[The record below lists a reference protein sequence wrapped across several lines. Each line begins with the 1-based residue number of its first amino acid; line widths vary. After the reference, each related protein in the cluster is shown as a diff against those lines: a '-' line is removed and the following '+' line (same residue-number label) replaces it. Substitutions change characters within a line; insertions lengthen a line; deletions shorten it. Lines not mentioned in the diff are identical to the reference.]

1 MAIIYTYPIKAIPNS
16 NDLVLIS
23 DSEDSNNTKQVKVST
38 LPGSVGAG
46 VSSVTSANAAITIVD
61 PTSTPVLTSVAYAGG
76 SNIGHVPTGSENE
89 IGKFLNGRGGWTTP
103 PNTAY
108 ATMGASNSYAAG
120 LVLAGAANPE
130 GNFLRK
136 DGTWNIP
143 AGITFNGATTDGIAT
158 FVSSSSARVNAEVR
172 LNTSG
177 QMTFNGSVL
186 TSGIKYDLTSATL
199 RVGDIGENSGSIGLF
214 ADGLEKITVS
224 PNSTTIADN
233 HPLITKTTTFT
244 NGYGNGAINAQS
256 FSSASVNPAP
266 IRTKV
271 GGTAGNRH
279 IEFYNNAGVV
289 SGSISQNGSSA
300 VAYNVSSDYRL
311 KENVVEMKQAVSRI
325 KKLKPSRFNFIVDG
339 TGSTIDGFI
348 AHEVALVVPEAITGK
363 KDAADDEGNPLYQGI
378 DQSKLVPLLVGAI
391 KELTARIEAL
401 EA

>member
-256 FSSASVNPAP
+256 FSSASATPAP

-271 GGTAGNRH
+271 GGTTGNRH
-279 IEFYNNAGVV
+279 IEFYGPTGVV
-289 SGSISQNGSSA
+289 NGTISQNGNSA

-339 TGSTIDGFI
+339 TGTTVDGFI

>member
-1 MAIIYTYPIKAIPNS
+1 MAIIYTYPIKAIPNA

-23 DSEDSNNTKQVKVST
+23 DSQDSNNTKQVAIST
-38 LPGSVGAG
+38 LPGSAGAG
-46 VSSVTSANAAITIVD
+46 VSSVTSTNAAITIANS
-61 PTSTPVLTSVAYAGG
+61 TSTPVLTSTAYTGG
-76 SNIGHVPTGSENE
+76 TNIGHVPTGSEDE

-103 PNTAY
+103 TNTVY
-108 ATMGASNSYAAG
+108 TPMGALNSYAAG
-120 LVLAGAANPE
+120 LVLEGAADAG

-143 AGITFNGATTDGIAT
+143 AGISFTGATTDGIAT
-158 FVSSSSARVNAEVR
+158 FISSSSARVNAEVR
-172 LNTSG
+172 LNTNG

-233 HPLITKTTTFT
+233 HPLITKTTTNT
-244 NGYGNGAINAQS
+244 TGYGNGAINAQS
-256 FSSASVNPAP
+256 FSSASANPAP

-271 GGTAGNRH
+271 GGTTGNRH
-279 IEFYNNAGVV
+279 IEFYGPSGVV
-289 SGSISQNGSSA
+289 NGSISQTSTST

-311 KENVVEMKQAVSRI
+311 KENVVDMIGAVDRL
-325 KKLKPSRFNFIVDG
+325 KELKPSRFNFIIDGAGRTVDG
-339 TGSTIDGFI
+339 FL
-348 AHEVALVVPEAITGK
+348 AHEVSSIVPEAITGE
-363 KDAADDEGNPLYQGI
+363 KDAADHEGNPLYQGI